1 MIGNPRLLFL
11 DEPTTGFD
19 PGARRDAWQNLRDL
33 RDAGVTILLTT
44 HYMDEAQAL
53 ADRVAVISQGRV
65 VATGTPANIGGRE
78 TARARIRFALPVG
91 AALDDLPVP
100 ALGGDDALLTV
111 ETREPTRVLHL
122 LTGWALQRGVVLDR
136 LAVDRPSL
144 EEVYLQLTDP
154 SPAGAGDDVAVL
166 TRSTG

>member
-1 MIGNPRLLFL
+1 M
-11 DEPTTGFD
+11 
-19 PGARRDAWQNLRDL
+19 
-33 RDAGVTILLTT
+33 
-44 HYMDEAQAL
+44 
-53 ADRVAVISQGRV
+53 VISQGRI

-78 TARARIRFALPVG
+78 TALARNRFAPPVG